1 MTVTAT
7 QAITVMDKTKGA
19 APTVNT
25 EKTTKAAPIISARA
39 TDNLSSPASVS
50 EENAKLATDI
60 SDKFKGY
67 VDVEIKGDYVVLT
80 ANSKKPEGLWKKLT
94 QNPNSIREMSN
105 IKSKLGLKDKVIASY
120 NPQIEDFPANDYE
133 GHFDLN
139 SRYIPEGKSIKIPKR
154 LINTK

>member
-7 QAITVMDKTKGA
+7 PAITVMDKTKGA
-19 APTVNT
+19 TSTVST
-25 EKTTKAAPIISARA
+25 EKTKKATPIISARA
-39 TDNLSSPASVS
+39 ANNVSSPASVS
-50 EENAKLATDI
+50 EEDAKLATDI

-67 VDVEIKGDYVVLT
+67 VDVEIKGDYG
-80 ANSKKPEGLWKKLT
+80 KKPEGLWKKLT

-105 IKSKLGLKDKVIASY
+105 IKSKLGLKDKVIVSY

-139 SRYIPEGKSIKIPKR
+139 SRYIPEGKSIKIPKSS
-154 LINTK
+154 INAK